1 MEVEDD
7 PMKNFENDVPEES
20 MQIKY
25 VDQKAVRERR
35 KLMALFGE
43 EGESS
48 KKKKR

>member
-7 PMKNFENDVPEES
+7 PMKNFGNDVPEES

-43 EGESS
+43 ESEAS
-48 KKKKR
+48 KNKKR